1 MFDNGLSEPLL
12 FTPTPSSILTAGT
25 ATVGHWQQTIAK
37 VVGCTGVGLHSGQ
50 HVRLT
55 LRPAAA
61 DTGIVFRRT
70 DLSGELIAA
79 HWSRVTDTRLN
90 TSIGNESGAVVRTIE
105 HLMAAFAGMAIDNV
119 IVDLDG
125 AEVPVMDGS
134 SAPFVALVEAAGVH
148 ELAAPRRA
156 IKILK
161 PVIVRDGDKCAMLA
175 PADDFVVSIE
185 IDFPVE
191 AIGQQKFVQ
200 SVSGDGFKDEISRA
214 RTFGF
219 EHEVAAMRAAGL
231 GLGGSLDNAVV
242 VASDGAQILNREGL
256 RFKDE
261 FVRHKV
267 LDAIGD
273 LALAGAPILGRFH
286 GVRTGHALN
295 NRLLRALFADAS
307 AARPVTMAGPKH
319 FAAA

>member
-1 MFDNGLSEPLL
+1 
-12 FTPTPSSILTAGT
+12 
-25 ATVGHWQQTIAK
+25 
-37 VVGCTGVGLHSGQ
+37 
-50 HVRLT
+50 
-55 LRPAAA
+55 
-61 DTGIVFRRT
+61 
-70 DLSGELIAA
+70 
-79 HWSRVTDTRLN
+79 
-90 TSIGNESGAVVRTIE
+90 
-105 HLMAAFAGMAIDNV
+105 
-119 IVDLDG
+119 
-125 AEVPVMDGS
+125 
-134 SAPFVALVEAAGVH
+134 
-148 ELAAPRRA
+148 
-156 IKILK
+156 
-161 PVIVRDGDKCAMLA
+161 MLA